1 MISIDDFQKIE
12 TREELLAFL
21 EKNQEENEMYSELV
35 EKYFYELELRQLQG
49 ELVKLQNWIQKSK
62 RKVAVIFE
70 GRDASG
76 KGGTIKRFIE
86 HLNPRAMRL
95 VALNKPT
102 DVERGQWYFRRYIK
116 ELPNEGEIVFFDR
129 SWYNRAVVEPVMGFC
144 TPEQYESYMVQVPE
158 FEHMLY
164 EAGTTIIKFW
174 FSVNKEQQLYRFN
187 RRLKNPLKKWKYS
200 PVDEKGQELWD
211 TFTYYKD
218 QMFAR
223 THNAFSPWVIVKS
236 DNKLRARLEAIRY
249 VLSIFDYEG
258 KSKSVINVNPDPNV
272 VQRYFRMVT
281 QIDL

>member
-1 MISIDDFQKIE
+1 MNNFIDFEALNSKSDLLQFLEDHKLE
-12 TREELLAFL
+12 NAEYRDALEKYYYEEELR
-21 EKNQEENEMYSELV
+21 K
-35 EKYFYELELRQLQG
+35 LQG
-49 ELVKLQNWIQKSK
+49 ELVNFQKWVQQTGK
-62 RKVAVIFE
+62 KIAIIFE

-76 KGGTIKRFIE
+76 KGGTIKRFAE

-116 ELPNEGEIVFFDR
+116 ELPNKGEIVFFDR

-144 TPEQYESYMVQVPE
+144 TPEQYESFMVQVPE

-174 FSVNKEQQLYRFN
+174 FSVSKDQQLYRFN

-218 QMFAR
+218 QMFSK
-223 THNAFSPWVIVKS
+223 THNAFSPWIIVKS
-236 DNKLRARLEAIRY
+236 NDKLRARIEAIRY
-249 VLSIFDYEG
+249 VLSIFNYDG
-258 KSKSVINVNPDPNV
+258 KESAVTSLNPDPNV
-272 VQRYFRMVT
+272 VQRYFRMVK

>member
-35 EKYFYELELRQLQG
+35 EKYFYEVELRQLQG

-174 FSVNKEQQLYRFN
+174 FSVNKQQQLYRFN

-218 QMFAR
+218 QMFSR

-236 DNKLRARLEAIRY
+236 DDKLRARLEAIRY

-258 KSKSVINVNPDPNV
+258 KNKSVINVNPDPNV
-272 VQRYFRMVT
+272 VQRYFRLVK

>member
-1 MISIDDFQKIE
+1 MTDINTYADLD
-12 TREELLAFL
+12 TREELLKFL
-21 EKNQEENEMYSELV
+21 STHKEENEIYADLL
-35 EKYFYELELRQLQG
+35 EKYYYEIELRQLQG
-49 ELVKLQNWIQKSK
+49 ELVNLQRWVQEKGK
-62 RKVAVIFE
+62 KVAIIFE

-102 DVERGQWYFRRYIK
+102 DVERGQWYFRRYVK

-174 FSVNKEQQLYRFN
+174 FSVSKEQQLYRFK

-211 TFTYYKD
+211 SFTFYKD
-218 QMFAR
+218 QMFSR

-236 DNKLRARLEAIRY
+236 DNKLSARLEAMRY
-249 VLSIFDYEG
+249 VLSLFDYEG
-258 KSKSVINVNPDPNV
+258 KSKSSVAITPDPNV
-272 VQRYFRMVT
+272 VQRYFRMIK